1 MSVIPFRST
10 REVLRMGLMW
20 GFVILFFVI
29 LLSGGVGPELTIAW
43 EISVGPESGKVGPFV
58 FGIDYVSY
66 FFLILVSFLTIICI
80 LVSWRSIR
88 TFVREFIICLF
99 VVEGLLFGAFS
110 CFDLL
115 LFFVFFEGVLIP
127 MFLIIG
133 IWGSREEK
141 VRAAFYFFFF
151 TFFGSVFLL
160 IGIF

>member
-1 MSVIPFRST
+1 M
-10 REVLRMGLMW
+10 
-20 GFVILFFVI
+20 
-29 LLSGGVGPELTIAW
+29 LLIMV
-43 EISVGPESGKVGPFV
+43 
-58 FGIDYVSY
+58 DYVYY
-66 FFLILVSFLTIICI
+66 FFHFSFFFNDNLHFSQ
-80 LVSWRSIR
+80 LAESIR
-88 TFVREFIICLF
+88 TFVREFVICLF

>member
-1 MSVIPFRST
+1 
-10 REVLRMGLMW
+10 MGLIW
-20 GFVILFFVI
+20 GLIILFFVI
-29 LLSGGVGPELTIAW
+29 LLSGVVGPDLAIAW

-66 FFLILVSFLTIICI
+66 FFFILVSFLTIICI

-88 TFVREFIICLF
+88 TFVREFVICLF